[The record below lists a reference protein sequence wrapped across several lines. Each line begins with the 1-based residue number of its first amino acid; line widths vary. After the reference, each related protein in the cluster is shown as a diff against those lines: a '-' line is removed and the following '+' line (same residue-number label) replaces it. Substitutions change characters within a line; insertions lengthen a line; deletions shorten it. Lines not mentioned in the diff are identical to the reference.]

1 MTVARRRIA
10 PSRAAARSIA
20 ACAATIAAASA
31 AGAGA
36 QTLSTTQLYAMLEPS
51 VWVVRTFDKDNL
63 PLGLGSAVVIAT
75 DTLATN
81 CHVLRKAKRVEVTHR
96 KVVLPATLELWDT
109 ARDLCQLRAAG
120 TQAPA
125 VALGEDGAI
134 AVGQSVIALG
144 APAGLELTLSTGIVS
159 ALRLD
164 DAGRLVAI
172 QTSAAISQGSSGGGL
187 FDERGRLLGI
197 TAATV
202 TGGAQ
207 NLNLALPVEMVRA
220 LPERHAAAQRA
231 KSGGEG
237 GSRTSGA
244 GAPAASSAAPE
255 AHDPSTQAATLA
267 PDALAGQWS
276 GDFRCGPYL
285 LQAKVANPNGWTVTA
300 NMTVGNDGHATIVRG
315 DTRYSESV
323 SGDVQADGSAT
334 LRGRGANKANAS
346 NTWSTEVTGR
356 FANTGR
362 DARFDGEANIGSASG
377 EISRR
382 CTVRLTKN
390 TIG

>member
-1 MTVARRRIA
+1 MTVARTRIA
-10 PSRAAARSIA
+10 PSRAAARWTA
-20 ACAATIAAASA
+20 ACMAAIAAAAWS
-31 AGAGA
+31 
-36 QTLSTTQLYAMLEPS
+36 QSPSTTQLYATLEPS

-63 PLGLGSAVVIAT
+63 PLGQGSAVVIAS
-75 DTLATN
+75 DTLVTN

-96 KVVLPATLELWDT
+96 NVIHAATLELWDT
-109 ARDLCQLRAAG
+109 ARDLCQLRAPG

-125 VALGEDGAI
+125 VALADDGAV

-144 APAGLELTLSTGIVS
+144 APAGLELTLSAGIVS
-159 ALRLD
+159 ALRND
-164 DAGRLVAI
+164 DTGRLVAI
-172 QTSAAISQGSSGGGL
+172 QTSAAISRGSSGGGL

-197 TAATV
+197 TSATV

-207 NLNLALPVEMVRA
+207 NLNLALPVAMVRE

-231 KSGGEG
+231 KNGGDG
-237 GSRTSGA
+237 APRTSVA
-244 GAPAASSAAPE
+244 GAPAGSAPPPEARDPSSTAAAP
-255 AHDPSTQAATLA
+255 A

-285 LQAKVANPNGWTVTA
+285 LQAKVPNPNGWSVTA
-300 NMTVGNDGHATIVRG
+300 NMTVGSDGRATIVRG
-315 DTRYSESV
+315 DTLYAESV
-323 SGDVQADGSAT
+323 SGDVQADGTAT
-334 LRGRGANKANAS
+334 LRGRGANKTNAS
-346 NTWSTEVTGR
+346 NTWTTEVTGR
-356 FANTGR
+356 FAGTGR
-362 DARFDGEANIGSASG
+362 DARFDGQANIGSASG